1 MPQHDIVFVDG
12 VCITPPGVDPEIW
25 QLELPSILGIAY
37 GPDLDVDSPAGY
49 SAVETEAA
57 SPRPIDISGEVG
69 EDASMANTG
78 GDMGLVRQDAHEHRR
93 DNTSVCLDDTLMYA
107 SPRSDYALTEIDPDD
122 SVIQSDV
129 EATDGAEDSREVE
142 GDGPVDRWEQVAH
155 ITLDVPY
162 SVPPAE
168 LIEQWNVPL
177 DYVHM
182 LAIPAISME
191 EPPVHPLELFAF
203 RMLRRGSLNLDA
215 FHEMQCILLQSLPQ
229 LTKARKRRC
238 VEFANGPKG
247 GASFSLYWGSFVM
260 GGMHGLTR
268 NSQDFPWMT
277 RLLVAMIRGHRNHH
291 VFSSLGLHLNT
302 YMAPHLDK
310 HNHPALPSFIIPC
323 GRWQGGGLWVCDR
336 SLPQQAST
344 GDMMGR
350 VYNLGDPGVLFRS
363 HWLHA
368 SMAWQGQRMVL
379 VAYANNNIQTLS
391 EGDRA
396 QLTALGFDSQY

>member
-1 MPQHDIVFVDG
+1 MEVDG
-12 VCITPPGVDPEIW
+12 
-25 QLELPSILGIAY
+25 
-37 GPDLDVDSPAGY
+37 
-49 SAVETEAA
+49 
-57 SPRPIDISGEVG
+57 
-69 EDASMANTG
+69 
-78 GDMGLVRQDAHEHRR
+78 QDAHEHGR
-93 DNTSVCLDDTLMYA
+93 DDKSVCSDDTLLYA
-107 SPRSDYALTEIDPDD
+107 SPISEYALTEIDPDD
-122 SVIQSDV
+122 SVIQSDAEV
-129 EATDGAEDSREVE
+129 ADGAVESREVE
-142 GDGPVDRWEQVAH
+142 GAAPMDSWEHVAH

-168 LIEQWNVPL
+168 LIEQWNVPM
-177 DYVHM
+177 DYVH
-182 LAIPAISME
+182 LLTVPAISME
-191 EPPVHPLELFAF
+191 VPPVHPIELFAF
-203 RMLRRGSLNLDA
+203 RMLHRGSINLDA

-238 VEFANGPKG
+238 VEFANVTNG

-260 GGMHGLTR
+260 GGIHGLTR

-277 RLLVAMIRGHRNHH
+277 RLLVAMIRGHRNRH

-323 GRWQGGGLWVCDR
+323 GRWQGGGLWVCDQ
-336 SLPQQAST
+336 SLPQQASA

-350 VYNLGDPGVLFRS
+350 VYSLGDQGVLFRS

-368 SMAWQGQRMVL
+368 SMAWRGQRMVL
-379 VAYANNNIQTLS
+379 VAYANNNIQKLS

-396 QLTALGFDSQY
+396 QLTALGFDGQY